1 MHEIVVISGKGGTGK
16 TSVSAALAGIVPNA
30 LLCDLDVDAPDLHI
44 LLDPSIRRKERFVSG
59 KEAKIRQDLCTLCGR
74 CQNVCQFDAVSS
86 QDGGYA
92 INPMHCE
99 GCGVC
104 AALCP
109 AQAIELAEREC
120 GEWYISETRFGP
132 MVHAQL
138 YPGQENSGR
147 LVTLLK
153 QEARLLARQQG
164 RDWIL
169 CDGSPGVGCP
179 VISSLSGA
187 QLAVAVVEPTP
198 SGRHDFKRVA
208 ELCDHFRIPLGLII
222 NKADLNGEE
231 ASAIQN
237 LAQEKG
243 YSILGKLPFDP
254 IVTQTMIQRRT
265 LTERPSPLA
274 DTFAAIWQNIERLA
288 TTTAR
293 GNRKNTVLQP
303 KERI

>member
-1 MHEIVVISGKGGTGK
+1 MYEIVVISGKGGTGK
-16 TSVSAALAGIVPNA
+16 TSVTAALAGIIPNV

-44 LLDPSIRRKERFVSG
+44 LLDPKVQRQEKFASG
-59 KEAKIRQDLCTLCGR
+59 REAKIQQSLCTQCGN
-74 CQNVCQFDAVSS
+74 CAKICQFAAVI
-86 QDGGYA
+86 QKDEGYT
-92 INPMHCE
+92 INPMRCE

-153 QEARLLARQQG
+153 QEARQLAREQK

-187 QLAVAVVEPTP
+187 QLAIAVVEPTP
-198 SGRHDFKRVA
+198 SGRHDFQRVA
-208 ELCDHFRIPLGLII
+208 ELCDHFRIPLAIII
-222 NKADLNGEE
+222 NKADLNAEE
-231 ASAIQN
+231 ASAIRT
-237 LAQEKG
+237 LAETKG
-243 YSILGKLPFDP
+243 YSILGNLPFDP
-254 IVTQTMIQRRT
+254 IVTQTMVQRRT
-265 LTERPSPLA
+265 LTEQPSPLA
-274 DTFAAIWQNIERLA
+274 DTFAKIWQNIERLA
-288 TTTAR
+288 TTAR
-293 GNRKNTVLQP
+293 TNRNRTLLQP
-303 KERI
+303 KEQI